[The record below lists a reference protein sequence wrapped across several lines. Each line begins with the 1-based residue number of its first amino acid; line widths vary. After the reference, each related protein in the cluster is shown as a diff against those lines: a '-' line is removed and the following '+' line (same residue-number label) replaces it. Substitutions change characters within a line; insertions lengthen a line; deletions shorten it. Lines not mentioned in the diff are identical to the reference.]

1 MKKRLLLI
9 IFLAI
14 IFSSC
19 AEEFSPIYPLRADA
33 PKLDHDG
40 FISSGYYL
48 LQDDENGEWTYID
61 NKLFINIR
69 RFQDVVERQRKLV
82 WYESELK
89 LADGQK
95 LITRHA
101 NPEQIGRRF
110 VYAEDFAKNIKA
122 IFAISD
128 DFYGF
133 RVYQK
138 RRPGVIIQNSKI
150 LADNTLS
157 KPDYRLPNYDLVALY
172 KDGSLKTYHAGEI
185 GAEQLLADGATD
197 TWCFGPILLSNG
209 NIGEH
214 VAANGFESINPRMC
228 LGMIEPN
235 HYLVMTVEG
244 RSKRSHGV
252 GLMWV
257 AQRMKDLGCSE
268 ALNLD
273 GGNSIKL
280 AFMGRLINANSTK
293 LTKNRSV
300 TSMITLGEFD

>member
-19 AEEFSPIYPLRADA
+19 AEKFSPIYPLRANA
-33 PKLDHDG
+33 PKLNPDG

-69 RFQDVVERQRKLV
+69 RFQNVVERQRKLV

-95 LITRHA
+95 LVTRHT
-101 NPEQIGRRF
+101 NPEKIGRRF
-110 VYAEDFAKNIKA
+110 VYAEDFAKDIKA

-157 KPDYRLPNYDLVALY
+157 KPDYRLPNYDLIALY

-209 NIGEH
+209 KIGEQ
-214 VAANGFESINPRMC
+214 VAANGFEYINPRMC

-235 HYLVMTVEG
+235 HYLVMTIEG
-244 RSKRSHGV
+244 RSQRSQGV

-280 AFMGRLINANSTK
+280 AFMGKLINANNTK